1 VLATRRAAS
10 LFETL
15 FRRREVEE
23 ELDAELRSCFDLLV
37 ERHLERGL
45 AIEEAKRR
53 ARLEFGGLE
62 QVKDRVREARLGTAV
77 ESVPR
82 DVRYACRAL
91 RRSPGF
97 TVITALTLAL
107 GIGVNAAI
115 FSVVHAV
122 LMRPLPYDRPERL
135 ALIWSTLEKM
145 GTTRAPTSGPALG
158 EIGRRSRLLEDVA
171 GIWVGTGTFTGD
183 ADPEQV
189 KVGFVTPSFLQL
201 LGVRPA
207 LGRLFTADERPGGRP
222 ALVLSDGLW
231 RRRFGGDPG
240 IVGKGVSFLGA
251 SATVVGVMPQGF
263 RLYFPADANVA
274 DAVEAFAPFR
284 NDVYKLPP
292 AQYFIRVL
300 ARLKP
305 GVTLGQ
311 AQADLDAVAAAI
323 RGAYSELASENMQLA
338 LAPLQRDAVREVRP
352 ALMALFTGSGFVLL
366 ICCVNVTSLLL
377 ARATDRRKEIA
388 VRSALGATRGRIL
401 RQLLLEGLLLCALAG
416 AAGLALGWAGVRGLA
431 GIRPAELARI
441 GDLGLSWQA
450 LGFVAAVSLAV
461 ATSFGLT
468 PSLLSPG
475 PELAGP
481 LQKTSRASSP
491 PAMRGMRAALIVGEI
506 AFGCVLVVGAGLM
519 IRTLS
524 KIREV
529 RPGFEPRRLL
539 TFEIDLSRLA
549 SPAAVELAASYEAK
563 IAALPGVEA
572 VGAVSHLPLDDY
584 PNWYSP
590 YRPLGVAEKD
600 AASLLADYR
609 SATPGYLPAMGT
621 RLLAGRY
628 FDERDRAG
636 GNQVVIVDEMLAR
649 SAWPGS
655 SAVGKKIATE
665 HFTPDGIRPV
675 WSEVVGVVEH
685 VRNHSLAKKLRGE
698 IYLPFAQSPRE
709 HLSFAVRTRLEP
721 LALAGPIRRG
731 LHQRDKELAL
741 SKVRP
746 MTAYVAQ
753 ATAPVS
759 FTAALAC
766 IFGGLALLLAAT
778 GIYGV
783 TSYAVSTRMHEMGIR
798 MALGATSA
806 DVVRLV
812 MREGLAL
819 TAMGMAIGVAGALFV
834 SRALQSLIYGISA
847 LDPVTYGAAIVVI
860 PAAALIGCWWP
871 ASRAAAANPVDAI
884 RAETCQGS

>member
-1 VLATRRAAS
+1 VLWTRRAAS
-10 LFETL
+10 LLETL

-23 ELDAELRSCFDLLV
+23 DLDAELRSCFDLLV
-37 ERHLERGL
+37 DRHLARGL
-45 AIEEAKRR
+45 TIEEAQRT
-53 ARLEFGGLE
+53 ARCEFGGLE
-62 QVKDRVREARLGTAV
+62 QVKDRVREVRLGTAV
-77 ESVPR
+77 ESMPR
-82 DVRYACRAL
+82 DLLYACRAL
-91 RRSPGF
+91 RKSPGF

-135 ALIWSTLEKM
+135 ALIWSTLEKT
-145 GTTRAPTSGPALG
+145 GAARAPISGPALG
-158 EIGRRSRLLEDVA
+158 EIRRRSRLLEDVA
-171 GIWVGTGTFTGD
+171 GIWVGAGTFTGD

-189 KVGFVTPSFLQL
+189 KVAFVTPSFLQL

-207 LGRLFTADERPGGRP
+207 LGRLFTPDERPGGRP

-240 IVGKGVSFLGA
+240 VVGKGVSFLGA
-251 SATVVGVMPQGF
+251 STTVVGVMPKDF
-263 RLYFPADANVA
+263 RLCLPSDANAADAL
-274 DAVEAFAPFR
+274 EAFAPFR
-284 NDVYKLPP
+284 DDIYQGPP

-323 RGAYSELASENMQLA
+323 RGAYSELAAENMKLA
-338 LAPLQRDAVREVRP
+338 LAPLQRDAVRGARP
-352 ALMALFTGSGFVLL
+352 ALMALSTGAGLVLL
-366 ICCVNVTSLLL
+366 ICCVNVASLLL

-401 RQLLLEGLLLCALAG
+401 WQLLLEGLVLCALAG

-431 GIRPAELARI
+431 GLGPAELARI
-441 GDLGLSWQA
+441 GDLGLSWQV

-461 ATSFGLT
+461 AALFGLT
-468 PSLLSPG
+468 ASLLPQGPG
-475 PELAGP
+475 LAEP
-481 LQKTSRASSP
+481 LQNTGRASPP

-549 SPAAVELAASYEAK
+549 SAAAVELAASYEAK
-563 IAALPGVEA
+563 MASLPGVEA

-590 YRPLGVAEKD
+590 YRTLGMAQKD

-609 SATPGYLPAMGT
+609 STTPGYLRAMGT

-636 GNQVVIVDEMLAR
+636 SNQVVIVDEMLERA
-649 SAWPGS
+649 AWPGR
-655 SAVGKKIATE
+655 SAVGKKIETE
-665 HFTPDGIRPV
+665 HFTREGIRPV

-721 LALAGPIRRG
+721 LALAGPIRWE
-731 LHQRDKELAL
+731 LHQRDKQLAL

-746 MTAYVAQ
+746 MTTYVAR

-759 FTAALAC
+759 FTAVLAG

-783 TSYAVSTRMHEMGIR
+783 TSYSASRRMHEMGVR

-806 DVVRLV
+806 DVARLV
-812 MREGLAL
+812 IREGLVL
-819 TAMGMAIGVAGALFV
+819 TALGMSLGVAGAVFV
-834 SRALQSLIYGISA
+834 SRALQTLIYGISTI
-847 LDPVTYGAAIVVI
+847 DPVSYGAAIAVI

-884 RAETCQGS
+884 RAETCRRS